1 MYSMLPTAIACALH
15 GLAFRRAGLTLTLT
29 NAGMMTNAS
38 FPTEG
43 KGDSTLRS
51 ISHGGRGGEGRATDS
66 QREKHAI
73 GPPARALK
81 RSTAVALRSCD
92 SPRKAD
98 PCVPKC
104 KTICPIQLATSN
116 LLAAGDMQTHLIK
129 RQRQRAANK
138 ASAQSVREN
147 LLARSTLGVRAV
159 CRPPA
164 PARPHLDL
172 DQLATSVRSSVEYIV

>member
-1 MYSMLPTAIACALH
+1 MCSMLPIAIACALH

-29 NAGMMTNAS
+29 NAGMMTNAG

-43 KGDSTLRS
+43 TGGSTMRS

-73 GPPARALK
+73 GPPARALR
-81 RSTAVALRSCD
+81 RSTAVALRSCG

-116 LLAAGDMQTHLIK
+116 LLAAGDMQTHLMTHLALRK
-129 RQRQRAANK
+129 RGR
-138 ASAQSVREN
+138 RE
-147 LLARSTLGVRAV
+147 R
-159 CRPPA
+159 
-164 PARPHLDL
+164 DKE
-172 DQLATSVRSSVEYIV
+172 ATGRRGGGERRRGSKRK

>member
-1 MYSMLPTAIACALH
+1 MYSMLPIAIACALH

-43 KGDSTLRS
+43 KGDSTMRS
-51 ISHGGRGGEGRATDS
+51 ISHGGRGGEKRATDS

-81 RSTAVALRSCD
+81 RSTAVALRSCG

-116 LLAAGDMQTHLIK
+116 LLAAGDMQTHLMTHLALRK
-129 RQRQRAANK
+129 RGR
-138 ASAQSVREN
+138 RERDKEDTGRGGGERRR
-147 LLARSTLGVRAV
+147 RSKRK
-159 CRPPA
+159 
-164 PARPHLDL
+164 
-172 DQLATSVRSSVEYIV
+172 